1 MISANSMTFSDLNLT
16 KPLLKALEE
25 LELVHPTTIQQK
37 AFSPIMAGSDVL
49 GIAQTGT
56 GKTYAYLLP
65 LIRQWQY
72 TGKRYPEMLVIVP
85 TRELVAQVVSEVEKL
100 ISYMNFKVT
109 GAYGGANIK
118 SQMAAINEG
127 VDLVVATPG
136 RLNDLILNGTI
147 KSSAI
152 KKIVID
158 EVDEMLNL
166 GFRTQL
172 QNIIDLLPVK
182 RQSLMF
188 TATLVDEVEA
198 FIFRNFRSPL
208 KIEAAPTGT
217 PLSNITQI
225 GYKVPNFN
233 TKMNFLQHLL
243 TTDEKMSKV
252 LVFASGKAIADEI
265 FERLEPLFP
274 DNLSIIHG
282 NKNQNTRFRTVE
294 DFSSGK
300 CRILIATDIMA
311 RGMDVAEVS
320 HVINI
325 DVPPVAENYMHRIG
339 RTGRA
344 GKKGIAIT
352 FISEFDKSN
361 QANVEQL
368 MGRKISIK
376 KMPVE
381 IEISDVLI
389 QSEIPV
395 INMKIIEV
403 KRPKHVAKGKSHH
416 EKKDKNKKV
425 NIKVTREDLKKIK
438 YGKRYKK
445 DRRS

>member
-56 GKTYAYLLP
+56 GKTFAYLLP
-65 LIRQWQY
+65 LIRQWQF

-100 ISYMNFKVT
+100 ITYMNFKVT

-188 TATLVDEVEA
+188 TATLVEEVEA

-265 FERLEPLFP
+265 FERLELLFP

-325 DVPPVAENYMHRIG
+325 DVPPVAENYLHRIG

-361 QANVEQL
+361 QVNVEQL
-368 MGRKISIK
+368 MGRKISMK
-376 KMPVE
+376 KMPAE

>member
-85 TRELVAQVVSEVEKL
+85 TIELVAQVVSEVEKL

-127 VDLVVATPG
+127 VDSVVATPG

-188 TATLVDEVEA
+188 TATLVYEVEA

-208 KIEAAPTGT
+208 KIEAAPT
-217 PLSNITQI
+217 
-225 GYKVPNFN
+225 
-233 TKMNFLQHLL
+233 
-243 TTDEKMSKV
+243 
-252 LVFASGKAIADEI
+252 
-265 FERLEPLFP
+265 
-274 DNLSIIHG
+274 
-282 NKNQNTRFRTVE
+282 
-294 DFSSGK
+294 
-300 CRILIATDIMA
+300 
-311 RGMDVAEVS
+311 
-320 HVINI
+320 
-325 DVPPVAENYMHRIG
+325 
-339 RTGRA
+339 
-344 GKKGIAIT
+344 
-352 FISEFDKSN
+352 
-361 QANVEQL
+361 
-368 MGRKISIK
+368 
-376 KMPVE
+376 
-381 IEISDVLI
+381 
-389 QSEIPV
+389 
-395 INMKIIEV
+395 
-403 KRPKHVAKGKSHH
+403 
-416 EKKDKNKKV
+416 
-425 NIKVTREDLKKIK
+425 
-438 YGKRYKK
+438 
-445 DRRS
+445 